1 VVGSPTVVL
10 ENKDQVKV
18 LQAKLDTLQMGN
30 LDILK
35 GENHKRRLDD
45 LDKTVRG
52 RLDEDVASEGYTVET
67 EFSDRHVHLDTFILT
82 SLSNLLS
89 EPVEQPVKVTPTA
102 PFLLFLFEFVL
113 ITVSV
118 FPPAIAR
125 LVKLDVRCL
134 AIELDIL
141 GLLFVTNNDGVFEM
155 NVNHNDKFVF
165 ARLEEKMADV
175 GEEYIDTLLSAERRL
190 VSDTVLMDF

>member
-1 VVGSPTVVL
+1 
-10 ENKDQVKV
+10 
-18 LQAKLDTLQMGN
+18 MGN
-30 LDILK
+30 LNIFK

-67 EFSDRHVHLDTFILT
+67 EFSDRHVHFNTFILT
-82 SLSNLLS
+82 SLSNLLGES
-89 EPVEQPVKVTPTA
+89 VEQSVKVPPTA
-102 PFLLFLFEFVL
+102 PFLLLLFEFVL
-113 ITVSV
+113 IAISV

-141 GLLFVTNNDGVFEM
+141 GLLLVTNNDGVFEM

-175 GEEYIDTLLSAERRL
+175 GEEYIDTLLGAERRL
-190 VSDTVLMDF
+190 VSDTVLMDFQLSRDALSFHRGPNEDVIKDRRATI